1 MRRVL
6 KWGVALALLGAFTA
20 SGEPAGHA
28 QGRRGGERPSA
39 GNLKV
44 GDAAPDVELVALD
57 GQSRFR
63 LRERI
68 GPKPLVLVFGS
79 YT

>member
-1 MRRVL
+1 MRHGLRWSVVALVVL
-6 KWGVALALLGAFTA
+6 LALALGDRAA
-20 SGEPAGHA
+20 SA
-28 QGRRGGERPSA
+28 QGRRGGERPSP

-44 GDAAPDVELVALD
+44 GDPAPDLELVALD

-68 GPKPLVLVFGS
+68 GPKPLVLIFGS